1 MGLPSGYKRLEYI
14 QSSGTQYV
22 DTGVSAPS
30 GFQADIDFELA
41 SLSTTS
47 INDAIIGAHNDSAPY
62 SRNYFAA
69 KAAGFEVGVGEAY
82 LQGEVPTTNERYMV
96 DVSTVYSDI
105 HLVVN
110 SVEHSLTTDISA
122 TDEHS
127 ANTLY
132 LLWCHGGSKWFSK
145 CACKLYACRIYA
157 SGKLVRD
164 FIPCISDTDEVG
176 LWDDVNAVFYG
187 NAGTGTFTAG
197 PVIAI
202 AADESE
208 IIKLEYIQS
217 SGTQYIDT
225 NVSAP
230 KGFRITC
237 DAEFTSL
244 PNTLNMLFGSHDAA
258 SPYYRN
264 FLAARNTGKWE
275 IGAYNPTDFGSVSV
289 NTKYSID
296 VCTISGA
303 IGCSINGIDQIV
315 DSSIAASTVRSS
327 RTVYVFGLNYPDG
340 LLPSNMKLYGLKM
353 YLDADGSN
361 LVRDYIPAKLSDGTV
376 GLYDKLNG
384 LLYINV
390 GTGTF
395 ISGGY
400 ISLKT
405 GDILNYDYTGTVQS
419 VTLPKGVYKLEVWG
433 AQGGSY
439 SSYYGGAGGYSAGT
453 ITFTSDTPLYIYV
466 GGQPATNSSD
476 RVVVSGGFNGGGN
489 GYNRY
494 YSGTYTYGQG
504 GGGGT
509 DIRIGQDSL
518 YARVIVAGGGGG
530 SASVNALT
538 TKYGGGITGGAPTS
552 SYAGTQTTGGN
563 AGNKGT
569 FGQGGSVTTGG
580 SNYRYSS
587 GGGGGGWYGGG
598 AASDYTDSSSSYRGY
613 NGGGSGFVWTGS
625 NAPSGYLLGPEYYL
639 TDASTIAGNA
649 SMPSTSGGTET
660 GHTGNGYAR
669 ITVIKVDS
677 LNLPVNIGGTWKD
690 ANEAFVNIG
699 GTWKTVEAAFVN
711 IGGTWKELG

>member
-1 MGLPSGYKRLEYI
+1 MGLPSGYKRLQYIQSTGTQYIDTNVSAPEGFRITCDVEFTSLPNTLNMLFGSHDTASPYYRNFLAARNTGKWEIGAYNSTDFGSVSVNTKYSIDVCTISGAIGCSINGIDQIVDSSIAVSTIRSSRTIYVFGLNYTDGLLPSNMKLYGLKMYLDADGSNLVRDFVPCRTPDGTVGLWDNINSVFYTNAGTGAFIGGPLSSVSLPSGYRRLEYI
-14 QSSGTQYV
+14 ESSGTQYI

-47 INDAIIGAHNDSAPY
+47 TNDAIIGAHNDSAPY

-132 LLWCHGGSKWFSK
+132 LLWCHGGSEWFSK
-145 CACKLYACRIYA
+145 CACKLYACRIYV
-157 SGKLVRD
+157 SDKLVRD

-187 NAGTGTFTAG
+187 NAGTGTF
-197 PVIAI
+197 
-202 AADESE
+202 
-208 IIKLEYIQS
+208 
-217 SGTQYIDT
+217 
-225 NVSAP
+225 
-230 KGFRITC
+230 
-237 DAEFTSL
+237 
-244 PNTLNMLFGSHDAA
+244 
-258 SPYYRN
+258 
-264 FLAARNTGKWE
+264 
-275 IGAYNPTDFGSVSV
+275 IG
-289 NTKYSID
+289 
-296 VCTISGA
+296 
-303 IGCSINGIDQIV
+303 
-315 DSSIAASTVRSS
+315 
-327 RTVYVFGLNYPDG
+327 
-340 LLPSNMKLYGLKM
+340 
-353 YLDADGSN
+353 
-361 LVRDYIPAKLSDGTV
+361 
-376 GLYDKLNG
+376 
-384 LLYINV
+384 
-390 GTGTF
+390 
-395 ISGGY
+395 GGY
-400 ISLKT
+400 TSFKT
-405 GDILNYDYTGTVQS
+405 GDILNYAYAGAVQS

-439 SSYYGGAGGYSAGT
+439 SSYYGGAGGYSVGT

-538 TKYGGGITGGAPTS
+538 TKYGGGTTGGAPTS

-711 IGGTWKELG
+711 IGGTWKELS